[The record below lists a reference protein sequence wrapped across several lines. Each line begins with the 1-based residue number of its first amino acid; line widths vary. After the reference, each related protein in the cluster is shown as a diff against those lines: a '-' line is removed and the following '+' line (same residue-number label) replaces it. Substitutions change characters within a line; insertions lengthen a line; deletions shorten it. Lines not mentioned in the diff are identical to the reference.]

1 MRDSTN
7 QFYNAVKETKQ
18 WINGEIEETTLN
30 LRIIQYEMSKNEISE
45 KTNRISKQRENSSK
59 TSYINEKSIEN
70 NTQAPKA
77 STASNS
83 RNTAEVKQGE
93 NKLQTGSQPI
103 EN

>member
-1 MRDSTN
+1 MR
-7 QFYNAVKETKQ
+7 
-18 WINGEIEETTLN
+18 
-30 LRIIQYEMSKNEISE
+30 KNEISE
-45 KTNRISKQRENSSK
+45 KTNRINKQRENSSK
-59 TSYINEKSIEN
+59 TSHIHEKSIEN